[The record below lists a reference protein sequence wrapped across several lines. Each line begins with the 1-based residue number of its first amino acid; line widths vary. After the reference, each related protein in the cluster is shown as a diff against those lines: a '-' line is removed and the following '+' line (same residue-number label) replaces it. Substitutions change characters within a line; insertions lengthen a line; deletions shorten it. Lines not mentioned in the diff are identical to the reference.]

1 MSQPTARN
9 LSHGVALALSLLALL
24 AGAGASRAEEKAMQR
39 TVTVSASGQVA
50 VKPDLARISTGVTTE
65 AASAREAMSR
75 NNEAMSKVIAG
86 LKSAGVAAED
96 IQTADLSVSPRYSNP
111 RDGNKAPAIT
121 GYQVTN
127 QVRIAARDL
136 ARLGEVLD
144 QLVTLGA
151 NQIGGLAFEASKAET
166 ARDEARR
173 QAVANALRRAKLFA
187 EAAGAKVGPVLTISE
202 ETAHVAPRGMAMA
215 RASMNQAAPI
225 EEGELQLEAR
235 VTITYALE

>member
-1 MSQPTARN
+1 MSTSNARHSS
-9 LSHGVALALSLLALL
+9 LVVALALSLLGPLF
-24 AGAGASRAEEKAMQR
+24 GAGATRAEEKAMQR

-75 NNEAMSKVIAG
+75 NNEAIGKVIAG

-96 IQTADLSVSPRYSNP
+96 IQTFDLSVGPRYANP
-111 RDGNKAPAIT
+111 RDGKAPTII

-144 QLVTLGA
+144 QLVSLGA
-151 NQIGGLAFEASKAET
+151 NQIGGLSFEASKAET

-173 QAVANALRRAKLFA
+173 QAVGNALRRAKLYA
-187 EAAGAKVGPVLTISE
+187 EAAGARVGQALTISE
-202 ETAHVAPRGMAMA
+202 EPAHVVPRGMAMA
-215 RASMNQAAPI
+215 RAAVAEAAPI
-225 EEGELQLEAR
+225 EEGELQLDAR

>member
-1 MSQPTARN
+1 MSQPNARN
-9 LSHGVALALSLLALL
+9 SRLVVALALSLLALL
-24 AGAGASRAEEKAMQR
+24 SGGGTTRAEEKSMQR

-50 VKPDLARISTGVTTE
+50 VKPDLARIATGVTTE

-75 NNEAMSKVIAG
+75 NNEAMSKVISG
-86 LKSAGVAAED
+86 LKSAGVAVED

-111 RDGNKAPAIT
+111 RDGKAPSIT

-151 NQIGGLAFEASKAET
+151 NQIGGLSFEASKAET

-173 QAVANALRRAKLFA
+173 QAVANALRRAKLYA
-187 EAAGAKVGPVLTISE
+187 EAAGARVGPVLTISE
-202 ETAHVAPRGMAMA
+202 DIAHVAPRGMAMA
-215 RASMNQAAPI
+215 RAAMAEAAPI

-235 VTITYALE
+235 VTVTYALE

>member
-1 MSQPTARN
+1 MSNPTAHRPI
-9 LSHGVALALSLLALL
+9 LVLGLALASAVALLLD
-24 AGAGASRAEEKAMQR
+24 AGATRAEEKAMQR

-65 AASAREAMSR
+65 AATAREAMSR
-75 NNEAMSKVIAG
+75 NSEAMGKLIAG

-96 IQTADLSVSPRYSNP
+96 IQTSELAVGPRYSNP
-111 RDGNKAPAIT
+111 RDGKAPSII

-144 QLVTLGA
+144 QLVSLGA
-151 NQIGGLAFEASKAET
+151 NQIGGLSFEASTAET

-173 QAVANALRRAKLFA
+173 QAVANALRRAKLYA
-187 EAAGAKVGPVLTISE
+187 EAAGAKVGQVLTISE
-202 ETAHVAPRGMAMA
+202 ETAHVVPRGMAMA
-215 RASMNQAAPI
+215 RAASAEAAPI
-225 EEGELQLEAR
+225 EEGVLQLEAR

>member
-1 MSQPTARN
+1 MTTSTTRRSS
-9 LSHGVALALSLLALL
+9 LVALFALASAAGPLLD
-24 AGAGASRAEEKAMQR
+24 AGATHAEERSMQR

-50 VKPDLARISTGVTTE
+50 VKPDLARISTGVTSE
-65 AASAREAMSR
+65 AVTAREAMSR
-75 NNEAMSKVIAG
+75 NSEAMAKVIAG
-86 LKSAGVAAED
+86 LKAAGVAPED
-96 IQTADLSVSPRYSNP
+96 IQTTDLAVGPRYSNP
-111 RDGNKAPAIT
+111 RDGKPPAIT

-144 QLVTLGA
+144 QLVSLGA
-151 NQIGGLAFEASKAET
+151 NQVGGLSFEASKAET

-173 QAVANALRRAKLFA
+173 QAVANALRRAKLYA

-202 ETAHVAPRGMAMA
+202 ETVHVAPRGVAMA
-215 RASMNQAAPI
+215 RAAVAEATPI

-235 VTITYALE
+235 VTVTYALE